1 MGVINAIIGALPST
15 GAAST
20 GAAAPGATPGV
31 GAAAAPDKGF
41 GTSLTGA
48 LDSLN
53 ASQANS
59 DDLALKAA
67 TGDLNDVH
75 AYTIAAAEANIAT
88 ELTVALRNRAVE
100 TFNEIMRIQV

>member
-1 MGVINAIIGALPST
+1 MGAINAIIGALPST
-15 GAAST
+15 GAAAP
-20 GAAAPGATPGV
+20 GAAAP

-41 GTSLTGA
+41 GNSLTGA
-48 LDSLN
+48 LDNLN
-53 ASQANS
+53 ATQANS

-100 TFNEIMRIQV
+100 TFNEIMRMQV